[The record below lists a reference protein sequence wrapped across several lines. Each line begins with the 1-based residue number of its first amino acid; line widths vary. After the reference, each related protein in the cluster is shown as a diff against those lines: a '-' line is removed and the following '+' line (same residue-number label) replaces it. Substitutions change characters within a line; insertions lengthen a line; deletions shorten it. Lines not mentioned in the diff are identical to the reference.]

1 MKEASKSKVTFDDLK
16 LHVKVKLSALW
27 ASLMFCYIYGDYFG
41 LFIPGKVTDLQNG
54 LAGWG
59 NITQSSLAVV
69 SFLMALP
76 ALMVFLSLVL
86 NPKINRWAN
95 ILLGL
100 IFVAG
105 MLLTLQGAWLFYQI
119 YTCIELVLVMLIIWH
134 AWTWP
139 KTNLSAI

>member
-1 MKEASKSKVTFDDLK
+1 MKEEGKSKVMFDDFK

-27 ASLMFCYIYGDYFG
+27 ASLMFCYIYGDFFG
-41 LFIPGKVTDLQNG
+41 LFVPGKVTDLQNG

-59 NITQSSLAVV
+59 KITQSSLAVV

-76 ALMVFLSLVL
+76 ALMVFLCLIL

-95 ILLGL
+95 ILLGF

-105 MLLTLQGAWLFYQI
+105 MVLTLQGAWLYYQI
-119 YTCIELVLVMLIIWH
+119 YTCIELSLVMLIIWYS
-134 AWTWP
+134 WTWP
-139 KTNLSAI
+139 KIKAS